1 MRVSREWVP
10 THSGFGAY
18 SFFFGSY
25 PFLNRLLFLFRM
37 TFTEGEKSKKFH
49 KFRKFLPHS

>member
-1 MRVSREWVP
+1 MRVSREWEP
-10 THSGFGAY
+10 TRSGFGAY

-25 PFLNRLLFLFRM
+25 PFLNRSLFLFRM